1 MPPNLERARA
11 RAARRNVGVER
22 SRYMNMYSRL
32 GRVGVDLAGDV
43 PTSTTVLS
51 EQSVAKRQR
60 TSSGH
65 KAPDT
70 NTSTSHVDL
79 FSAPL
84 SIIIFGATGDLA
96 KKKLFPAL
104 YKLCL
109 EEQVPRDVNIVGYGR
124 SAVELSSF
132 IAKQCVN
139 VRDDPAYPRKAFQE
153 RISFHAGG
161 YGASSSYEE
170 LDSKLRA
177 YERAHPSGA
186 PGNRLFFLSVPPT
199 VFGTVAEM
207 ISLHCRASAGGFLR
221 LMLEKPFG
229 RDSASFEELNALT
242 AAHFEETQLYRIDHY
257 LGKEIILNI
266 STLRWANALF
276 EPMWTAKHVE
286 SVQIVF
292 KENIGTEGRGG
303 YFDEFGIIRDLLQNH
318 LLQAF
323 MFLAMEPPEAMTA
336 AAILAAKVE
345 LLRTVR
351 TLDLHEGKRVFLG
364 QFSASTDGTS
374 KGYLEDV
381 TVPAGSRCPT
391 LAACVL
397 TVDNARWRGVPFL
410 LSAGKGLDER
420 LCELRVRFRP
430 LACNQQLFGA
440 PAQNELV
447 MRVQPDEALYV
458 VASAKQP
465 GISAGLAGSEE
476 RRTPVAMGMRYA
488 QTFGDGGPFVCGD
501 AYERMLLNAARGEQ
515 CLSVSAAE
523 LVEAWRIFTPLLHQ
537 IDSEQPQPVLHPF
550 GEFSEGY
557 AEWAR
562 THGIEVR
569 PLDASWGG
577 KEAAG
582 KLAADLA
589 AHKAAQAAAVAT
601 RRAEQSR
608 DDLAFGY

>member
-1 MPPNLERARA
+1 MS
-11 RAARRNVGVER
+11 AAVPAPVQVDTA
-22 SRYMNMYSRL
+22 L
-32 GRVGVDLAGDV
+32 TDLAGDV
-43 PTSTTVLS
+43 TTPTTVLS

-60 TSSGH
+60 TSSALR
-65 KAPDT
+65 APDT

-84 SIIIFGATGDLA
+84 SIIVFGATGDLA

-139 VRDDPAYPRKAFQE
+139 VRDDPAHPRTDFLE

-161 YGASSSYEE
+161 YDASSSYEE
-170 LDSKLRA
+170 LDCKLRA

-207 ISLHCRASAGGFLR
+207 ISLHCRASAGGFTR
-221 LMLEKPFG
+221 LMIEKPFG

-364 QFSASTDGTS
+364 QFKASTDGTS

-391 LAACVL
+391 FAACVL

-430 LACNQQLFGA
+430 MACNQQLFGA

-458 VASAKQP
+458 VASSKQP
-465 GISAGLAGSEE
+465 GISAGLASSEE
-476 RRTPVAMGMRYA
+476 RRTPVAMGLRYA
-488 QTFGDGGPFVCGD
+488 QTFGDGGPFVCG
-501 AYERMLLNAARGEQ
+501 
-515 CLSVSAAE
+515 
-523 LVEAWRIFTPLLHQ
+523 
-537 IDSEQPQPVLHPF
+537 
-550 GEFSEGY
+550 
-557 AEWAR
+557 
-562 THGIEVR
+562 
-569 PLDASWGG
+569 
-577 KEAAG
+577 
-582 KLAADLA
+582 
-589 AHKAAQAAAVAT
+589 
-601 RRAEQSR
+601 
-608 DDLAFGY
+608 